1 MRNAE
6 FRKLDCKKM
15 KVENFGNAPHLIV
28 KISE

>member
-1 MRNAE
+1 MQNFGR
-6 FRKLDCKKM
+6 LDCKEL